1 MKMVKKVIIGS
12 DHAGFK
18 LKERIK
24 KELDKKFHF
33 EDVGAKDET
42 PVDYPIYAEKVA
54 KKVVKN
60 PELLG
65 VLTCG
70 SGIGMSIAA
79 NKVKGVRAALA
90 YTKKA
95 AELAR
100 EHNNANILVLPGREE
115 PMDDP
120 VEIVKAFLTADFSNE
135 TRHERRIKEINV
147 IEKEK

>member
-24 KELDKKFHF
+24 KELDKKFQF
-33 EDVGAKDET
+33 DDMGTKDET
-42 PVDYPIYAEKVA
+42 PVDYPVYAEKVA

-60 PELLG
+60 PKFLG

-79 NKVKGVRAALA
+79 NKVKGVRAALC

-100 EHNNANILVLPGREE
+100 EHNNANILVIPGREE
-115 PMDDP
+115 PMDNP
-120 VEIVKAFLTADFSNE
+120 IEIVKTFLNTKFSSDA
-135 TRHERRIKEINV
+135 RHKRRIKEIGV
-147 IEKEK
+147 IEK